1 MSQLLLQRKASIKPI
16 PGVKEPTKKSGI
28 EFRWSVSASQFAVLE
43 KNSSSNFHLVS
54 HDNNQ
59 HKSFVFF
66 IPSSSGMSRKII
78 LFNIFYVYLLYTV
91 QNSRTSRI
99 KFSKKKV
106 SPCSPDLPPLNDA
119 NMKKQKSISTNENN
133 DQRISPLFLT
143 YSQLFRTQHP
153 SQMKKAS
160 ETRSSMFPLLN
171 NKRNHIPNVNRNISL
186 SLEPSSLSTDQQQL
200 TTNQYI
206 RLRPT
211 QLRRLH
217 MTEKNTQEAK
227 KLYFNAA
234 SKVFVPYSAITP
246 VVLEE

>member
-1 MSQLLLQRKASIKPI
+1 
-16 PGVKEPTKKSGI
+16 
-28 EFRWSVSASQFAVLE
+28 
-43 KNSSSNFHLVS
+43 
-54 HDNNQ
+54 
-59 HKSFVFF
+59 
-66 IPSSSGMSRKII
+66 MSRKII
-78 LFNIFYVYLLYTV
+78 LFNIFYVFLLYTV

-99 KFSKKKV
+99 KFSKKEV
-106 SPCSPDLPPLNDA
+106 SPCSPDLPPLNDV

-186 SLEPSSLSTDQQQL
+186 SLEPSSLSTDHQQL